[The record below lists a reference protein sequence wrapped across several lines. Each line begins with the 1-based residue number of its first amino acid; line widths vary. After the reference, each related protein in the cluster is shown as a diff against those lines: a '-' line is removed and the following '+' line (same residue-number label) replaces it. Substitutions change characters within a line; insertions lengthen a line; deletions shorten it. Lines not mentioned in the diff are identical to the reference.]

1 VPFYAGLLTEQ
12 NLRRV
17 EELSAWAQERDRSMG
32 ELALSWL
39 AGKPGVTSV
48 IVGATRPDQVAA
60 NVAAM
65 GWRLSEDDYA
75 SVDKLLGDSPTP

>member
-1 VPFYAGLLTEQ
+1 
-12 NLRRV
+12 
-17 EELSAWAQERDRSMG
+17 LSEWAQARDRSMV

-39 AGKPGVTSV
+39 AGRNGVTSV

-65 GWRLSEDDYA
+65 GWQLSEDDYA
-75 SVDKLLGDSPTP
+75 EVDKLLLDSPSA